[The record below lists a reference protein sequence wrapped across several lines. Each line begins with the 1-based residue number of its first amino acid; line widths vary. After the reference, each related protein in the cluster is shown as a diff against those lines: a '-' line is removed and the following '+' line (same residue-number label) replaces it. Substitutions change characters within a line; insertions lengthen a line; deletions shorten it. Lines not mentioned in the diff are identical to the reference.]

1 MYYLL
6 VNVSGICVDIHV
18 IARSIRNSAA
28 RMWHATG
35 GINSALPWCAEPVL
49 IGILPTTLQL

>member
-6 VNVSGICVDIHV
+6 VDVSGICVDIHV

-28 RMWHATG
+28 RVWHATG

-49 IGILPTTLQL
+49 IGILPTTL